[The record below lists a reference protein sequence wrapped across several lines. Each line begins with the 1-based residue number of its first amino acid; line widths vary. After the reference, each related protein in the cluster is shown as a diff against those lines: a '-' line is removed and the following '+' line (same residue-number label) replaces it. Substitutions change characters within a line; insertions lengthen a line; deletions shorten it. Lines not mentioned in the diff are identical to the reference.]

1 MEPRN
6 LDDSDASR
14 RNDTTP
20 SRLRALWT
28 VWSGEVRVLSGAL
41 GKPRTC
47 GAFSSSG
54 YTLCVCPTVDVPGW
68 AATTPNI
75 RTTYLEAPLRGGEFR
90 GGLTAQEHG
99 AQEGECEE
107 HDDPDSRAARG

>member
-1 MEPRN
+1 
-6 LDDSDASR
+6 
-14 RNDTTP
+14 
-20 SRLRALWT
+20 
-28 VWSGEVRVLSGAL
+28 EVRVLSGAL
-41 GKPRTC
+41 GKPRNC

-75 RTTYLEAPLRGGEFR
+75 RTTYLEAPLRGGELR
-90 GGLTAQEHG
+90 GGLTAQERG

-107 HDDPDSRAARG
+107 HDDPDRRAGRGDRLPDEDEGHDRRDDPERPVGPFAQE